1 MTVLKHGHP
10 DLYPMVIPIYFSLD
24 MRFST
29 KKKIYTVL
37 EWFLKWPL
45 MIEN

>member
-10 DLYPMVIPIYFSLD
+10 DLYPMVIPIYFPLD

-29 KKKIYTVL
+29 KRKIYTVL